1 MRSFLLHIIC
11 IVALFTSC
19 DWVNDDLSDCP
30 TGTWLKISYTY
41 NILNVDAASTQVG
54 DITILAFDKN
64 DKYVDRLDVD
74 SITLHQGYCMVRVP
88 FPAGT
93 YHLLIWG
100 GISDYPYQLQN
111 LKAGQTERKSLN
123 ISLACDEK
131 NQCDRKLNA
140 LFHCS
145 LENMTISE
153 EYKVVTAGLVKNTNY
168 FSCILQDE
176 DNLPLKQEDF
186 AFTLESANSVTDYT
200 NTPVGTTPTGYLPY
214 LQEVSVMSG
223 QIPVIHAR
231 LNTLRIMK
239 GDKTTLSIKHI
250 PSGQVILHLPLT
262 QYLLLSKI
270 YPDHIGDMGDQEYLD
285 RQDSYTLLFFIKSSV
300 TGIPQIC
307 PRMKVNG
314 WIIRLND
321 SELES

>member
-11 IVALFTSC
+11 IVALFSSC

-74 SITLHQGYCMVRVP
+74 SITLHQGYCMVRLP
-88 FPAGT
+88 FPEET

-100 GISDYPYQLQN
+100 GISGYQYQLPN

-123 ISLACDEK
+123 ISLACDNK
-131 NQCDRKLNA
+131 NQFNRKLNA
-140 LFHCS
+140 LFHSS
-145 LENMTISE
+145 LENITISE
-153 EYKVVTAGLVKNTNY
+153 EYQVITAGLVKNTNY

-176 DNLPLKQEDF
+176 NTLPLRQEDF
-186 AFTLESANSVTDYT
+186 AFTLESTNGVIDYT
-200 NTPVGTTPTGYLPY
+200 NTPVGTTPTCYLPY
-214 LQEVSVMSG
+214 RQELSLTSE
-223 QIPVIHAR
+223 QIPIIHAR

-239 GDKTTLSIKHI
+239 GDDTTLSIKHT
-250 PSGQVILHLPLT
+250 PSGKTILHLPLT
-262 QYLLLSKI
+262 QDILFSRN
-270 YPDHIGDMGDQEYLD
+270 YPNNIGDISPQEDLD
-285 RQDSYTLLFFIKSSV
+285 REDSYTLMFFIQSSD
-300 TGIPQIC
+300 TGIPRI
-307 PRMKVNG
+307 PTMKVND

-321 SELES
+321 SELGS

>member
-11 IVALFTSC
+11 IVALFSSC

-74 SITLHQGYCMVRVP
+74 SITLHQGYCMVRLP
-88 FPAGT
+88 FPEET

-100 GISDYPYQLQN
+100 GISGYQYQLPN

-123 ISLACDEK
+123 ISLACDNK
-131 NQCDRKLNA
+131 NQFNRKLNA
-140 LFHCS
+140 LFHSS
-145 LENMTISE
+145 LENITISE
-153 EYKVVTAGLVKNTNY
+153 EYQVITAGLVKNTNY

-176 DNLPLKQEDF
+176 NNLPLRQEDF
-186 AFTLESANSVTDYT
+186 AFTLESTNGVIDYT
-200 NTPVGTTPTGYLPY
+200 NTPVGTTPTCYLPY
-214 LQEVSVMSG
+214 RQELSLTSE
-223 QIPVIHAR
+223 QIPIIHAR

-239 GDKTTLSIKHI
+239 GDDTTLSIKHT
-250 PSGQVILHLPLT
+250 PSGKTILHLPLT
-262 QYLLLSKI
+262 QYLLLSLL
-270 YPDHIGDMGDQEYLD
+270 HI
-285 RQDSYTLLFFIKSSV
+285 
-300 TGIPQIC
+300 
-307 PRMKVNG
+307 
-314 WIIRLND
+314 
-321 SELES
+321 

>member
-11 IVALFTSC
+11 IVALFSSC

-74 SITLHQGYCMVRVP
+74 SITLHQGYCMVRLP
-88 FPAGT
+88 FPEET

-100 GISDYPYQLQN
+100 GISGYQYQLPN

-123 ISLACDEK
+123 ISLACDNK
-131 NQCDRKLNA
+131 NQFNRKLNA
-140 LFHCS
+140 LFHSS
-145 LENMTISE
+145 LENITISE
-153 EYKVVTAGLVKNTNY
+153 EYQVITAGLVKNTNY

-176 DNLPLKQEDF
+176 NNLPLRQEDF
-186 AFTLESANSVTDYT
+186 AFTLESTNGVIDYT
-200 NTPVGTTPTGYLPY
+200 NTPVGTTPTCYLPY
-214 LQEVSVMSG
+214 RQELSLTSE
-223 QIPVIHAR
+223 QIPIIHAR

-239 GDKTTLSIKHI
+239 GDDTTLSIKHT
-250 PSGQVILHLPLT
+250 PSGKTFLHLPLT
-262 QYLLLSKI
+262 QYLLLSKN
-270 YPDHIGDMGDQEYLD
+270 YPNNIGDISDQEYLD
-285 RQDSYTLLFFIKSSV
+285 REDSYTLMFFIQSSD
-300 TGIPQIC
+300 TGIPRI
-307 PRMKVNG
+307 PTMKVND

-321 SELES
+321 SELGS

>member
-11 IVALFTSC
+11 IVALFSSC

-74 SITLHQGYCMVRVP
+74 SITLHQGYCMVRLP
-88 FPAGT
+88 FPEET

-100 GISDYPYQLQN
+100 GISGYQYQLPN

-123 ISLACDEK
+123 ISLACDNK
-131 NQCDRKLNA
+131 NQFNRKLNA
-140 LFHCS
+140 LFHSS
-145 LENMTISE
+145 LENITISE
-153 EYKVVTAGLVKNTNY
+153 EYQVITAGLVKNTNY

-176 DNLPLKQEDF
+176 NNLPLRQEDF
-186 AFTLESANSVTDYT
+186 AFTLESTNGVIDYT
-200 NTPVGTTPTGYLPY
+200 NTPVGTTPTCYLPY
-214 LQEVSVMSG
+214 RQELSLTSE
-223 QIPVIHAR
+223 QIPIIHAR

-239 GDKTTLSIKHI
+239 GDDTTLSIKHT
-250 PSGQVILHLPLT
+250 PSGKTIL
-262 QYLLLSKI
+262 QYLLLSKN
-270 YPDHIGDMGDQEYLD
+270 YPNNIGDISDQEYLD
-285 RQDSYTLLFFIKSSV
+285 REDSYTLMFFIQSSD
-300 TGIPQIC
+300 TGIPRI
-307 PRMKVNG
+307 PTMKVND

-321 SELES
+321 SELGS

>member
-11 IVALFTSC
+11 IVALFSSC

-74 SITLHQGYCMVRVP
+74 SITLHQGYCMVRLP
-88 FPAGT
+88 FPEET

-100 GISDYPYQLQN
+100 GISGYQYQLPN

-123 ISLACDEK
+123 ISLACDNK
-131 NQCDRKLNA
+131 NQFNRKLNA
-140 LFHCS
+140 LFHSS
-145 LENMTISE
+145 LENITISE
-153 EYKVVTAGLVKNTNY
+153 EYQVITAGLVKNTNY

-176 DNLPLKQEDF
+176 NNLPLRQEDF
-186 AFTLESANSVTDYT
+186 AFTLESTNGVIDYT
-200 NTPVGTTPTGYLPY
+200 NTPVGTTPTCYLPY
-214 LQEVSVMSG
+214 RQELSLTSE
-223 QIPVIHAR
+223 QIPIIHAR

-239 GDKTTLSIKHI
+239 GDDTTLSIKHT
-250 PSGQVILHLPLT
+250 PSGKTSLHLPLT
-262 QYLLLSKI
+262 QYLLLSKN
-270 YPDHIGDMGDQEYLD
+270 YPNNIGDISDQEYLD
-285 RQDSYTLLFFIKSSV
+285 REDSYTLMFFIQSSD
-300 TGIPQIC
+300 TGIPRI
-307 PRMKVNG
+307 PTMKVND

-321 SELES
+321 SELGS